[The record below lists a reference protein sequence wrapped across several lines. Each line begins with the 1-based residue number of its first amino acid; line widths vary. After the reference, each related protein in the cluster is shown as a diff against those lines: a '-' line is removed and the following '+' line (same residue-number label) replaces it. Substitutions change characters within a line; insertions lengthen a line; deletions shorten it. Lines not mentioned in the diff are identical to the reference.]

1 MVSILHFI
9 CVFNLVFLTHSI
21 LSLQFYDG
29 KDCENLELV
38 DGSNYL
44 CKTNKGTCE
53 AYIVYKTQ
61 VKYQSVSAISSLFN
75 LENQTQ
81 LLSLN
86 NLNESTS
93 ANLHIPRDIIVP
105 VNCSCS
111 GGLSQDNFTYT
122 SSSSDNFATVAC
134 NVFKGLLKLPVLIKQ
149 NPGFNVISNGV
160 EVTVPVRCACPDE
173 IDKKHGVKYLV
184 TYPIVQYDN
193 TSFIAK
199 KFGVPEEKILAANN
213 LDLLTTIYPKT
224 ALLIPINGFPVL
236 NLEISPSPD
245 TDPFPASA
253 IPLQKLLHTSRLNN
267 RNLWNPLSFYPLSSR
282 RSELSSFSRDFLDG
296 ISKLKLFLY
305 NFSLDDLRI
314 ATGGFCED
322 AVIGRSV
329 YRGSIGD
336 THVAIEQMDSE
347 EETHRVID
355 ILTKI
360 NHLNIVRLEGFSHET
375 TPCLVF
381 EYADNGCLR
390 DCLSNTKIAK
400 ELTWEK
406 RMQILSDV
414 AVGLHYIHHYTNPPY
429 LHRNVTSKNVLL
441 TTDWRAKISG
451 FKLAKPITRNEDMKQ
466 NDIYHESLMM
476 GKLGYLAPEYL
487 HFGLVSQKVDV
498 FAFGIILLELI
509 SAKEALVDGCL
520 LKDSVDFL
528 SNDVLEDTSLR
539 LCREAKGI
547 HGSYFGS
554 KLPNR

>member
-1 MVSILHFI
+1 MSLSSYYMCLSVTKFDELKSKKENTRF
-9 CVFNLVFLTHSI
+9 FLAT
-21 LSLQFYDG
+21 
-29 KDCENLELV
+29 
-38 DGSNYL
+38 
-44 CKTNKGTCE
+44 
-53 AYIVYKTQ
+53 
-61 VKYQSVSAISSLFN
+61 
-75 LENQTQ
+75 
-81 LLSLN
+81 
-86 NLNESTS
+86 
-93 ANLHIPRDIIVP
+93 
-105 VNCSCS
+105 
-111 GGLSQDNFTYT
+111 FTYT

-134 NVFKGLLKLPVLIKQ
+134 NVFEGLLKLPVLIKQ

-184 TYPIVQYDN
+184 TYPIIQYDN

-213 LDLLTTIYPKT
+213 LDPLTTNFPKT
-224 ALLIPINGFPVL
+224 VLIIPINGIPVL
-236 NLEISPSPD
+236 NLGISPSPD

-267 RNLWNPLSFYPLSSR
+267 RNLYTLLSVGVLTTALLLIAALMIY
-282 RSELSSFSRDFLDG
+282 
-296 ISKLKLFLY
+296 ISVG
-305 NFSLDDLRI
+305 NSLDDLRI

-375 TPCLVF
+375 TPYLVF

-390 DCLSNTKIAK
+390 DCLSSTKIAK

-406 RMQILSDV
+406 RMHILSDV
-414 AVGLHYIHHYTNPPY
+414 AVGLHYIHHYINPPH

-451 FKLAKPITRNEDMKQ
+451 FKLAKPITRSEDMKQ
-466 NDIYHESLMM
+466 NDTYHESLIM
-476 GKLGYLAPEYL
+476 
-487 HFGLVSQKVDV
+487 
-498 FAFGIILLELI
+498 
-509 SAKEALVDGCL
+509 AKEALVDGCL
-520 LKDSVDFL
+520 LKDSIDFL
-528 SNDVLEDTSLR
+528 SDDVLEDTSGCVEKLKEFMDPTLEGNYPIGDA
-539 LCREAKGI
+539 LCLALLAKGCVEEDLTI
-547 HGSYFGS
+547 D
-554 KLPNR
+554 PP

>member
-1 MVSILHFI
+1 MVSILPFI
-9 CVFNLVFLTHSI
+9 CVFNLVFPIHSI

-38 DGSNYL
+38 DGFNYL
-44 CKTNKGTCE
+44 RKTNKGTCE

-105 VNCSCS
+105 VNFSCS
-111 GGLSQDNFTYT
+111 GGFSQANFTYT

-134 NVFKGLLKLPVLIKQ
+134 NVFQGLLKLPVLIKQ
-149 NPGFNVISNGV
+149 NPGFNVTSNGV
-160 EVTVPVRCACPDE
+160 EVVVPVRCACPDE

-213 LDLLTTIYPKT
+213 LDPLTTIYPKT
-224 ALLIPINGFPVL
+224 ALGIPINGIPVL

-253 IPLQKLLHTSRLNN
+253 IPLQKLLHTSGLNN
-267 RNLWNPLSFYPLSSR
+267 RNLYILLSVGVLTTALLLIAALMIYISVGNRWNPLSFYLLSSR
-282 RSELSSFSRDFLDG
+282 SPELSIFSRDFLDG
-296 ISKLKLFLY
+296 ISKLKLSLY
-305 NFSLDDLRI
+305 KISLDDLRI

-336 THVAIEQMDSE
+336 THVAIDRWIQRKKH
-347 EETHRVID
+347 T
-355 ILTKI
+355 
-360 NHLNIVRLEGFSHET
+360 
-375 TPCLVF
+375 
-381 EYADNGCLR
+381 
-390 DCLSNTKIAK
+390 
-400 ELTWEK
+400 EL
-406 RMQILSDV
+406 L
-414 AVGLHYIHHYTNPPY
+414 
-429 LHRNVTSKNVLL
+429 
-441 TTDWRAKISG
+441 
-451 FKLAKPITRNEDMKQ
+451 
-466 NDIYHESLMM
+466 IY
-476 GKLGYLAPEYL
+476 
-487 HFGLVSQKVDV
+487 
-498 FAFGIILLELI
+498 
-509 SAKEALVDGCL
+509 
-520 LKDSVDFL
+520 
-528 SNDVLEDTSLR
+528 
-539 LCREAKGI
+539 
-547 HGSYFGS
+547 
-554 KLPNR
+554 